1 MQVYLPVHQATCR
14 EEILDRI
21 DPFGFDNQTVI
32 RYIKHFD
39 DSGRADVTFRYACI
53 KAVAAK
59 IIKSVHIQLTA
70 YELMQK
76 AFRVFVLEDL
86 NGKTQLAVHLF
97 IHLFHQHERNLFV
110 RDSFYNRVFQYMRE
124 RAVSYIMQ
132 QDGSL
137 HGLRFTIKDKIAFG
151 GQLGDSFTH
160 QVKST

>member
-59 IIKSVHIQLTA
+59 IIKPVHIQLTA

-76 AFRVFVLEDL
+76 AFRIFVLEDL
-86 NGKTQLAVHLF
+86 NGKT
-97 IHLFHQHERNLFV
+97 
-110 RDSFYNRVFQYMRE
+110 
-124 RAVSYIMQ
+124 
-132 QDGSL
+132 
-137 HGLRFTIKDKIAFG
+137 
-151 GQLGDSFTH
+151 
-160 QVKST
+160 